1 MKKFLI
7 LLISCL
13 LGAQACSC
21 ADVGARLRQY
31 TYPPTFHYISNE
43 QLRSTMW
50 QLAFHSRELRVL
62 MASPEKT
69 AVNRPEVLQHLRAM
83 EQVMIDLNRTGWPTN
98 HPMVDANRP
107 SFLQDIRTAQDA
119 VSRDPPNFFLAGAL
133 SGACAYCH
141 GSRGA

>member
-1 MKKFLI
+1 
-7 LLISCL
+7 
-13 LGAQACSC
+13 
-21 ADVGARLRQY
+21 
-31 TYPPTFHYISNE
+31 
-43 QLRSTMW
+43 MW

-98 HPMVDANRP
+98 HPMVDANRS
-107 SFLQDIRTAQDA
+107 SFLQDIRTAQDGA
-119 VSRDPPNFFLAGAL
+119 SRDPPNFFLAGAV

-141 GSRGA
+141 RSH